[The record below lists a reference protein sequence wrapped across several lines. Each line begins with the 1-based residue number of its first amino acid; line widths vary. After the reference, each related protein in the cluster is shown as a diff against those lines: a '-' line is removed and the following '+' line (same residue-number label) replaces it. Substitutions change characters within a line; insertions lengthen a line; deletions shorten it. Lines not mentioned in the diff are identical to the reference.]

1 MSKVQ
6 KEVLEGEVLTS
17 KKSST
22 AGKFIGGATALALAT
37 ASQAAVTAPD
47 FTGPIADVGILLGA
61 MLGFGAI
68 VWGGRKLLGFIG

>member
-6 KEVLEGEVLTS
+6 KELLEGEVLTS

-22 AGKFIGGATALALAT
+22 VGKFIGGATALALAT

-47 FTGPIADVGILLGA
+47 FTSNVADLAILLTA
-61 MLGFGAI
+61 MVGFGAV
-68 VWGGRKLLGFIG
+68 VWGARKLLGFAG